1 MSDSL
6 DNSPT
11 GSQPSALAVVTGVTG
26 SVEQQPTVIQKKKVV
41 PIKAKFP
48 VDSPKKINFGPPKP
62 PRHFDYVALSAGNS
76 SSQQQ
81 QTTPAADRKAAAASS
96 GGGQRKLS
104 PRQLFDKLRRD
115 PTEERSPV
123 LRSDEMAESGQ
134 DERKVCYD
142 NSNSDLCD
150 EDSDNREKQADKN
163 AKVSPSA
170 VGRQTAENLYV
181 RLGGGGGRA
190 SCTRAT

>member
-1 MSDSL
+1 M

-11 GSQPSALAVVTGVTG
+11 GSQPSAIAVVTGVTG

-81 QTTPAADRKAAAASS
+81 QSTPAADRKAAAASS
-96 GGGQRKLS
+96 AQNIAREWASSEGGHGR
-104 PRQLFDKLRRD
+104 
-115 PTEERSPV
+115 
-123 LRSDEMAESGQ
+123 
-134 DERKVCYD
+134 DER
-142 NSNSDLCD
+142 
-150 EDSDNREKQADKN
+150 
-163 AKVSPSA
+163 
-170 VGRQTAENLYV
+170 V
-181 RLGGGGGRA
+181 RRFRGQKTGN
-190 SCTRAT
+190 